1 MGRTSACIPPPAAT
15 PDAPDATMRDR
26 TACPSFSVL
35 PKLRALTRAVT
46 LAACLVMPVQ
56 AFAAEIT
63 GIEITPGFGL
73 ITVTGQIV
81 AGDAQRFSAIA
92 RQYPGATVRLTS
104 PGGELEPALAIGTQ
118 ISARRFA
125 TSVAPSSL
133 CASACALVWL
143 AGTPR
148 IMSADALIVFHA
160 SYRLET
166 DGRRVLSKRGIGRV
180 RQYLARLRLPAAAVS
195 FAAQDET
202 GATPEESLARLTPD
216 KARSLGLAVDIHRA
230 PMAGA
235 PFPQRPAMR

>member
-1 MGRTSACIPPPAAT
+1 MGRTSAYIQPPGAT
-15 PDAPDATMRDR
+15 PDAPDATKRDR
-26 TACPSFSVL
+26 TARPSFSFL
-35 PKLRALTRAVT
+35 RKLRALTTCIT

-63 GIEITPGFGL
+63 GIEIAPGFGL

-92 RQYPGATVRLTS
+92 RKYPGATVRLTS
-104 PGGELEPALAIGTQ
+104 PGGELEPALAIGKQ
-118 ISARRFA
+118 IAAKRYA

-133 CASACALVWL
+133 CASACALIWL

-148 IMSADALIVFHA
+148 IMSADSLIVFHA

-166 DGRRVLSKRGIGRV
+166 DGRRVLSERGIGRV
-180 RQYLARLRLPAAAVS
+180 RQYLARLSLPAAALS
-195 FAAQDET
+195 FAAQDAT
-202 GATPEESLARLTPD
+202 GRTPEESLARLTPE

-235 PFPQRPAMR
+235 PFPERPGMR